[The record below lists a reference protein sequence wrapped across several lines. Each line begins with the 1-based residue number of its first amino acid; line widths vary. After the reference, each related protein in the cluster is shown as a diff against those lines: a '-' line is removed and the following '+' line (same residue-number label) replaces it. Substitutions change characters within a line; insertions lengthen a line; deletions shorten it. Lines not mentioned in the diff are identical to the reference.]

1 MRRFWTMLAHYH
13 GQVWNASE
21 FARSFGVADTTVR
34 SYLEHLES
42 ALVVRQLQPWHENIS
57 KRQVKAPRVYLR
69 DSGLLHALLNLPSQR
84 DLEGHPKVGASW
96 EGFVIDQVIRLADV
110 APEECFF
117 WATHAGAEL
126 DLLVHKGGR
135 RLGFE
140 VKLTSAPR
148 TTRSMHIARED
159 LRLDR
164 LDVIHAGT
172 LTFDMAEGIRA
183 LALRDLEESL
193 RG

>member
-1 MRRFWTMLAHYH
+1 MSDA
-13 GQVWNASE
+13 
-21 FARSFGVADTTVR
+21 
-34 SYLEHLES
+34 
-42 ALVVRQLQPWHENIS
+42 
-57 KRQVKAPRVYLR
+57 
-69 DSGLLHALLNLPSQR
+69 
-84 DLEGHPKVGASW
+84 
-96 EGFVIDQVIRLADV
+96 
-110 APEECFF
+110 APEDCHF

-126 DLLVHKGGR
+126 DLLLHRGGQ

-172 LTFDMAEGIRA
+172 RTFDMAEGIRA
-183 LALRDLEESL
+183 LALADLVGALRDCLD
-193 RG
+193 